1 MATTALEVQARAA
14 ARVAPPARS
23 RRRRLRGWLFL
34 LPLLVVNLCVVIG
47 PSIATVYYSLTSWS
61 GIGPAKFVGLANY
74 RRAFTDSNFQQ
85 ALLHNLI
92 WFVLFLSVPMAL
104 GLLGAYLLSQIR
116 RFQILFRTIFFIPYV
131 TASVIN
137 AAVWQNLLNPDNG
150 IGVDL
155 GHLGIPVIGHVSF
168 FGNPSWALPAVN
180 FVVDWHW
187 WGFLAVIFLA
197 AMQGIDPSLY
207 DAAKVDGAG
216 RWQQF
221 RHITIPGIQPTLV
234 FLALMTV
241 VWSLKVFDYVYIITR
256 GGPGGA
262 SQVVST
268 YMYDQAFTQFNA
280 GYAAAL
286 GLSMSFVIVVVLI
299 GYFYLRRR
307 GSQI

>member
-1 MATTALEVQARAA
+1 MATTALEVQDRAS
-14 ARVAPPARS
+14 ARVAPPARG

-47 PSIATVYYSLTSWS
+47 PSIATVYYSLTNWS
-61 GIGPAKFVGLANY
+61 GIGAAKFVGLANY
-74 RRAFTDSNFQQ
+74 RHALTDPNFQQ
-85 ALLHNLI
+85 AVLHNLI

-116 RFQILFRTIFFIPYV
+116 RFQMLFRTVFFIPYV
-131 TASVIN
+131 TASVVN
-137 AAVWQNLLNPDNG
+137 AAVWQNLLNPTNG

-155 GHLGIPVIGHVSF
+155 GHLGIPVLGHVSF
-168 FGNPSWALPAVN
+168 FGNPSWALPSVN

-207 DAAKVDGAG
+207 DAAKVDGAN

-221 RHITIPGIQPTLV
+221 RHITIPGIQPTLA

-241 VWSLKVFDYVYIITR
+241 VWSLKVFDYIYIITR

-268 YMYDQAFTQFNA
+268 FMYDQAFSQFNA
-280 GYAAAL
+280 GYAAAI
-286 GLSMSFVIVVVLI
+286 GLSMSFVIVVVLA